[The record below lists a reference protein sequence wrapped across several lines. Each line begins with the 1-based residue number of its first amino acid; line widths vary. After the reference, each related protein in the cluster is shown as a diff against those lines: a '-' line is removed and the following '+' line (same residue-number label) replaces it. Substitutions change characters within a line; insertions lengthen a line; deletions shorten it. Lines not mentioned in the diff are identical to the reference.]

1 MGRGGSFRIFLC
13 QNKVA
18 KGENLNDTDEMGK

>member
-1 MGRGGSFRIFLC
+1 MGRGGSFHVLC

-18 KGENLNDTDEMGK
+18 KEEYLNDTDEMGK

>member
-1 MGRGGSFRIFLC
+1 MGRGGSFQIVLC

-18 KGENLNDTDEMGK
+18 KEENLNDTDEMGK